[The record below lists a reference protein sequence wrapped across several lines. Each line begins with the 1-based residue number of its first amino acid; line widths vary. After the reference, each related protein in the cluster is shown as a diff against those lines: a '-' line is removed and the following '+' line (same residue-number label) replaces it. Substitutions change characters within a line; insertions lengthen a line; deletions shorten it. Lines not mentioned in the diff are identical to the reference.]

1 MSTEDTPIID
11 QLIMKNFGKVS
22 KTVRSSAIV
31 PQSQCSV
38 FVNDAIYPWCHG
50 GRHVFLAS
58 LRSVLHI
65 NRAANYEGGS
75 NRLTGME
82 REIAVVLVLMSFMK
96 VTN

>member
-1 MSTEDTPIID
+1 
-11 QLIMKNFGKVS
+11 
-22 KTVRSSAIV
+22 
-31 PQSQCSV
+31 
-38 FVNDAIYPWCHG
+38 
-50 GRHVFLAS
+50 
-58 LRSVLHI
+58 VLHI